1 MNAPPEKIPRK
12 YTEEEERGLEKSLT
26 PEQRLVVCRVFKSVS
41 TKGVSN
47 SRHNKRI
54 EFVEYLESFINR
66 VTWLALAQIEKEKL
80 R

>member
-12 YTEEEERGLEKSLT
+12 YTEKEERALEENLT
-26 PEQRLVVCRVFKSVS
+26 PEQRLVVCRVFKRVS

-66 VTWLALAQIEKEKL
+66 VAWLALTQREKEKL

>member
-1 MNAPPEKIPRK
+1 MNAPQEKIPRK
-12 YTEEEERGLEKSLT
+12 YTEKEEMTLEENLT
-26 PEQRLVVCRVFKSVS
+26 PEQRLMVCRVFKSVS
-41 TKGVSN
+41 TKGISN

-66 VTWLALAQIEKEKL
+66 VAWLALTQREKEKL

>member
-1 MNAPPEKIPRK
+1 MNAPQEKIPRK
-12 YTEEEERGLEKSLT
+12 YTEKEEITLEENLT
-26 PEQRLVVCRVFKSVS
+26 PEQRLMVCRVFKNVS
-41 TKGVSN
+41 TKGISN

-66 VTWLALAQIEKEKL
+66 VAWLALTQREKEKL

>member
-12 YTEEEERGLEKSLT
+12 YTEKEERALEENLT
-26 PEQRLVVCRVFKSVS
+26 PEQRLVACRVFKSVS
-41 TKGVSN
+41 AKGISN

-54 EFVEYLESFINR
+54 EFVEYLESFIDR
-66 VTWLALAQIEKEKL
+66 VAWLALTQREKEKL

>member
-1 MNAPPEKIPRK
+1 MNAPPEEIPRK
-12 YTEEEERGLEKSLT
+12 YTEEEERALEESLT
-26 PEQRLVVCRVFKSVS
+26 PEQRLVVCRAFKGVS
-41 TKGVSN
+41 AKGVSN

-66 VTWLALAQIEKEKL
+66 VAWLALTQREKEKL

>member
-1 MNAPPEKIPRK
+1 MNAPQEKIPRE
-12 YTEEEERGLEKSLT
+12 YTEKEERALEENLT

-66 VTWLALAQIEKEKL
+66 VAWLALTQREKEKL
-80 R
+80 I

>member
-1 MNAPPEKIPRK
+1 MNTLPETIPRK
-12 YTEEEERGLEKSLT
+12 YTEKEERVLEENLT
-26 PEQRLVVCRVFKSVS
+26 PEQRLVVRRVFKSVS

-66 VTWLALAQIEKEKL
+66 VTWLALTQREKERL